1 MTIICALRVGGQT
14 WIGSDTRVMGGTAIY
29 PAPIQKWVVN
39 ASGALGVAGQ
49 GYMLS
54 LVRLHL
60 ATRIGAPVDEIAD
73 GLRALQK
80 EYEFNDDKDRGPKAY
95 GQSFIYA
102 TEAGIWDIDSA
113 SASLEMP
120 EGKLWA
126 RGSGSDYALG
136 TDFAIRRRLEE
147 AGTSDSDV
155 NPIWPMAEY
164 RVETA
169 LQAACEFDAGCG
181 APLFIHRLGGKI

>member
-1 MTIICALRVGGQT
+1 
-14 WIGSDTRVMGGTAIY
+14 MGGTAIY
-29 PAPIQKWVVN
+29 PALAKKWVFNTV
-39 ASGALGVAGQ
+39 GALGIAGH
-49 GYMLS
+49 GYMAS
-54 LVRLHL
+54 LAHRHLAVRL
-60 ATRIGAPVDEIAD
+60 GAPVDEIAE

-95 GQSFIYA
+95 GQSFIYV
-102 TEAGIWDIDSA
+102 TQDGIWDIDATTS
-113 SASLEMP
+113 SLEMP

-136 TDFAIRRRLEE
+136 TDFAIQRRLDE
-147 AGTSDSDV
+147 GTSNSDV
-155 NPIWPMAEY
+155 NPIWPTPTY
-164 RVETA
+164 RVEMA